1 MKPVTFWRSCAA
13 SALCLASVA
22 TIAATGAGSE
32 ASVARPGP
40 LPSRLSE
47 TGLYSDASSLT
58 VDPRHLAFSPQYPL
72 WTDGAQK
79 RRWVSLPAGTA
90 IDITDIEVWSFPVGT
105 RFWKEFSFG
114 GRRVETRMLVKSN
127 RTDWQFASY
136 AWNDT
141 QTDAVLAP
149 VTGLPGVAEIAP
161 GKKHS
166 IPSVED
172 CRACHDSS
180 RTEVLGFSALQL
192 SDDRDANAIH
202 GEPLVNG
209 MVTLRTLLA
218 ANRLQPG
225 RPELVSAPPRI
236 PAASS
241 QERAVLG
248 YLSTN
253 CGACHNSNS
262 TLAPLKL
269 MFKQPAYG
277 GGLGVVRAGLVR
289 QTKWDR
295 PGAVPET
302 TSVIDPVVIEHS
314 ALLYR
319 MRSRRPA
326 SQMPPL
332 GSVTPDA
339 AAVDHVTR
347 WALEEFRR
355 P

>member
-13 SALCLASVA
+13 GALCLASVA
-22 TIAATGAGSE
+22 TIAATSAATR
-32 ASVARPGP
+32 ASVVRPG

-47 TGLYSDASSLT
+47 TGLYSDASSLV
-58 VDPRHLAFSPQYPL
+58 VDSRHLAFSPQYPL
-72 WTDGAQK
+72 WTDGAHK
-79 RRWVSLPAGTA
+79 RRWVSLPPGAT
-90 IDITDIEVWSFPVGT
+90 IDITDVDAWSFPVGT

-127 RTDWQFASY
+127 QTDWQFASY
-136 AWNDT
+136 AWNDA
-141 QTDAVLAP
+141 QTDAILAP

-161 GKKHS
+161 GRKHS

-192 SDDRDANAIH
+192 SDDRDAGAIH
-202 GEPLVNG
+202 GEPLGNS
-209 MVTLRTLLA
+209 MVTLRTLLEQK
-218 ANRLQPG
+218 RLQPI

-241 QERAVLG
+241 RERAVLG
-248 YLSTN
+248 YLSAN
-253 CGACHNSNS
+253 CGACHNPNS

-277 GGLGVVRAGLVR
+277 GGLDVVRAGLAHR
-289 QTKWDR
+289 TTWDR

-302 TSVIDPVVIEHS
+302 TNVIDPAVPEHS

-319 MRSRRPA
+319 MRSRRPV

-332 GSVTPDA
+332 GSVMPDA
-339 AAVDHVTR
+339 AAVDQVTN
-347 WALEEFRR
+347 WVLEEFSR